1 MLRHS
6 IHVFVALTL
15 LAASQ
20 LLAADAAPAP
30 PSQGCQVSG
39 RLELLAEHLLAIN
52 ASGATVAVMRETY
65 QDNTIG
71 SADYQ
76 TVECNLDG
84 DFAFPTA
91 LTPGRWLLRVDAAY
105 IVDPNAKGAQ
115 TTRSLVQKYRFDIP
129 ENKPDLVLKLPA
141 AWGEPKTVAERVQ
154 RALDSERPESTI
166 FMTWSWRDVQVAE
179 LVRMEERPQVVAELV
194 RIIGDPNSPPY
205 WAYTACDVLG
215 EMKPVTGAARDGLI
229 DALEGPWKRFA
240 LSAFSQMQAD
250 LGPVFDRLVPLQDD
264 PDDAVRASL
273 VRAAGELATKSEGE
287 VSAPLDV
294 LIHGLGD
301 RDGPVRQTAADF
313 LGRLGPRAARAVPHL
328 EARLDDE
335 YGPAAAWSACALFR
349 IDGRAEANLDAL
361 IGLLAGDDLEARWHA
376 ALALG
381 LFEAKAARAVPA
393 LVKQLD
399 FDGKPPFTNERA
411 SHLYRNKR
419 SALYALKQIDPAT
432 AGKYA
437 DE

>member
-1 MLRHS
+1 MFRYS
-6 IHVFVALTL
+6 IHVVVALIL
-15 LAASQ
+15 LAGLR
-20 LLAADAAPAP
+20 LLPAADPSEP
-30 PSQGCQVSG
+30 PEQGCRLSG
-39 RLELLAEHLLAIN
+39 RLELLAEHLLTIN
-52 ASGATVAVMRETY
+52 ASGATVAVMRETF

-71 SADYQ
+71 STDYQ
-76 TVECNLDG
+76 SVECNLDG
-84 DFAFPTA
+84 DFAFPAT
-91 LTPGRWLLRVDAAY
+91 LTPGRWLLRVDATY

-115 TTRSLVQKYRFDIP
+115 TTRSLVQKHRFEVPVDKA
-129 ENKPDLVLKLPA
+129 ELVLQLPA
-141 AWGEPKTVAERVQ
+141 ACAEPKTVAERVQ
-154 RALDSERPESTI
+154 RTLDSERPESTI

-179 LVRMEERPQVVAELV
+179 LVWMEERPQIVAELV
-194 RIIGDPNSPPY
+194 RIIGDPDSPPY
-205 WAYTACDVLG
+205 WAYTGSDVLG
-215 EMKPVTGAARDGLI
+215 QMKPVTDAARDGLI
-229 DALEGPWKRFA
+229 DALDGPWKRFA
-240 LSAFSQMQAD
+240 LSALSQLQGD

-287 VSAPLDV
+287 ISVPLDV

-328 EARLDDE
+328 EARLNDD

-349 IDGRAEANLDAL
+349 IDGSADANLDAL
-361 IGLLAGDDLEARWHA
+361 IRLLAHDDLDARWHA

-381 LFEAKAARAVPA
+381 PFESNAVRAVPA

-399 FDGKPPFTNERA
+399 FDGKPPFANERA

-432 AGKYA
+432 AAKHA
-437 DE
+437 EK